1 MTALFA
7 VLFLVPN
14 DALCSG
20 KNTGTIFEQGRSV
33 STVSQKDLTALPHD
47 TTVKHLRLAF
57 GEPFG
62 TTVPRLLTWP
72 KKRTDIDLLHDSEE
86 TIWRNGY
93 WFFISQSSPYN
104 LSRLLLVA
112 SHNTRSDKITPI
124 LDQWRTM
131 TIDWP
136 GEWQGKTVGQYFES
150 GGILPLAAAQ
160 RALLQQHR
168 KKLLESPDALDNRI
182 FSFQQS
188 GLRLQ
193 VIDADLESDLFIA
206 TDMQSGEIV
215 YGEILELAAERN
227 PVTFLPGDS
236 PDSAALLSL
245 HVGGSLGT
253 GLSHTEIKVYL
264 VREGRVKK
272 GYEGDLQ
279 GADFS
284 TCAYSSEYQYLHSFT
299 PNGKGKWRMH
309 ITGSSTYRSCP
320 KGISCEEC
328 TEKDINEE
336 IKVVDE
342 THLLETWPKINT
354 P

>member
-1 MTALFA
+1 MIALLVALF
-7 VLFLVPN
+7 LFPN
-14 DALCSG
+14 TALCSEKIAGARFG
-20 KNTGTIFEQGRSV
+20 KGQTVTA
-33 STVSQKDLTALPHD
+33 VSQKNITALPSD
-47 TTVKHLRLAF
+47 TTVEHLRLAF

-62 TTVPRLLTWP
+62 TTVPWLLTWP
-72 KKRTDIDLLHDSEE
+72 KKRADIDLLHDSEDA
-86 TIWRNGY
+86 IWRNGY
-93 WFFISQSSPYN
+93 WFFVSKSSPHN

-112 SHNTRSDKITPI
+112 SHKIRSDKTTPI
-124 LDQWRTM
+124 LNQWRIM

-150 GGILPLAAAQ
+150 GGILPLTTAQ
-160 RALLQQHR
+160 RKQLQQHR
-168 KKLLESPDALDNRI
+168 KKLLESPNARDNRI
-182 FSFQQS
+182 FSFQQA

-193 VIDADLESDLFIA
+193 VIDADLDKDLFIA
-206 TDMQSGEIV
+206 TDMQSGKIV
-215 YGEILELAAERN
+215 YGETLDLAPERD
-227 PVTFLPGDS
+227 PVVFLPGGT
-236 PDSAALLSL
+236 PDSAALLNL
-245 HVGGSLGT
+245 HVGGSMGT

-284 TCAYSSEYQYLHSFT
+284 TCAYSSEYQYQHSFT
-299 PNGKGKWRMH
+299 PVGKRKWRMH

-336 IKVVDE
+336 ISIVDE
-342 THLLETWPKINT
+342 THLLETWPKRK
-354 P
+354 